1 MNIVNKLTIRNLQK
15 NKKRTIVTLFGTII
29 SVAMIF
35 AVTTIAASM
44 MDLLQRNAISNTGE
58 WHVAYEDVSG
68 PEVEALRTFD
78 RTSELILHNKLGFV
92 EEDARSS
99 DENKSFLFINEFNE
113 AGFNYFPIELSSGRL
128 PHSSKELVLSTAVE
142 EAFSL
147 GETITL
153 TYGNRFDEEGLFLDE
168 YSLPE
173 GTYGT
178 DGQYIPNEETLEITG
193 EREFTIVGFIEV
205 PSWEPAWGPAHTA
218 ITMYD
223 EKELVSETVSA
234 GLIVVDHVNRSL
246 YGDVK
251 ILNKE
256 LGKDAS
262 FNDELLRYYGLTL
275 NDELQLTLYTA
286 ITIILVII
294 VIGSISLIF
303 NAFAISVSERSQQLG
318 MLSSVGATK
327 RQKRNSVYF
336 EGVLIGAI
344 SIPIGL
350 LAGYTGIAITFHF
363 IDGMFQSTLGIDQEL
378 YAVVTPTAV
387 LAALAISIVTIFFSC
402 YVPARRASKISAID
416 AIRQTHDVKLTKKVL
431 KTSKLTKWLYGM
443 EAELALKNLK
453 RNKKRYYITVFSL
466 IVSIILFLSVTF
478 FTSTM
483 TQSMMMTQQDP
494 QYDISVYSEEGE
506 RDYESILTDRE
517 AMERV
522 QTAQLITS
530 VTVIGDVREAQIPE
544 RLKRDIDTWGQ
555 TIEEFDYTVDL
566 IGLDKASYEAILGD
580 ATETGEQRSADN
592 TVPAIV
598 LETIQ
603 YPDDDAGQYVQ
614 TNAIDTSIGDT
625 IQLIHQDWDDENVRT
640 PLAPVEVIGLTDE
653 RPLSVGNVYLGNL
666 VLMMETETLEALLAD
681 IEDDSVGYEQLYL
694 KSDDPNETAAA
705 IEALGNGQ
713 LQTYNFYERV
723 ESDLQM
729 VVVVSVFTYGFIA
742 LITLISVANIINTI
756 STGVGLRKRELA
768 MYRSIGMTP
777 HSFRKMIRY
786 ESLFYGIHSLI
797 IGLPLSLGIMYGMY
811 HTMVGSFVY
820 PFTIPWV
827 AIISVIIAV
836 FGIVTFAMRY
846 ASSKM
851 KKESI
856 IDGLKQE
863 NS

>member
-15 NKKRTIVTLFGTII
+15 NKKRTIITLFGTII

-68 PEVEALRTFD
+68 PEVEALRTFE
-78 RTSELILHNKLGFV
+78 RTSELILHNRLGFV
-92 EEDARSS
+92 DEDARST
-99 DENKSFLFINEFNE
+99 DENKPFLFINEFNE
-113 AGFNYFPIELSSGRL
+113 AGLNYFPMELSSGRL

-147 GETITL
+147 GETVTL
-153 TYGNRFDEEGLFLDE
+153 TYGDRFDEQGIFLDE
-168 YSLPE
+168 HSLPE
-173 GTYGT
+173 GTYGA
-178 DGQYIPNEETLEITG
+178 DGEYIPNEETLEITG
-193 EREFTIVGFIEV
+193 ERNFTIVGFIEV
-205 PSWEPAWGPAHTA
+205 PSWESPWGPAHTA
-218 ITMYD
+218 VTMYD
-223 EKELVSETVSA
+223 EKELVAGTASA
-234 GLIVVDHVNRSL
+234 GLIVANHVNRSL

-251 ILNKE
+251 TLSKE
-256 LGKDAS
+256 MGKDAS

-275 NDELQLTLYTA
+275 NDELQVTLYTA

-336 EGVLIGAI
+336 EGALIGAM

-350 LAGYTGIAITFHF
+350 IAGYTGIAITFHF
-363 IDGMFQSTLGIDQEL
+363 IDGMFQSTLGINQEL
-378 YAVVTPTAV
+378 YAVVTPTAI
-387 LAALAISIVTIFFSC
+387 LAAVAISIVTIFFSC
-402 YVPARRASKISAID
+402 YVPARRASRITAID

-431 KTSKLTKWLYGM
+431 KTSKLTKWLFGT

-494 QYDISVYSEEGE
+494 QFDISVYSEE
-506 RDYESILTDRE
+506 RDYENILTDGE
-517 AMERV
+517 VMAHV
-522 QTAQLITS
+522 QAAQFITS
-530 VTVIGDVREAQIPE
+530 VTVIGDAREEQLPE
-544 RLKRDIDTWGQ
+544 RLKSDIESWGQ
-555 TIEEFDYTVDL
+555 TIQEFDYTVDI
-566 IGLDKASYEAILGD
+566 IGLDKESYKAILD
-580 ATETGEQRSADN
+580 NATETGEQRGDS

-603 YPDDDAGQYVQ
+603 YPDDEAGQYVQ

-625 IQLIHQDWDDENVRT
+625 IQLVHQDWDDVNVTT
-640 PLAPVEVIGLTDE
+640 PLAPVEVIGLTAE

-666 VLMMETETLEALLAD
+666 VLMMETETVELLLAD
-681 IEDDSVGYEQLYL
+681 IEDESVGYETLYL
-694 KSDDPNETAAA
+694 KSDEPNETTAA
-705 IEALGNGQ
+705 IEALGDGQ
-713 LQTYNFYERV
+713 WQIYNFYERV

-742 LITLISVANIINTI
+742 LITLISIANIINTI

-777 HSFRKMIRY
+777 QSFRRMIRY
-786 ESLFYGIHSLI
+786 ESLFYGIHSLM
-797 IGLPLSLGIMYGMY
+797 IGLPLSFGIMYAMY
-811 HTMVGSFVY
+811 HTMVRSFAY
-820 PFTIPWV
+820 PFTLPWI
-827 AIISVIIAV
+827 AIVSVIIAV
-836 FGIVTFAMRY
+836 FAIVTLAMMY